1 MDDTNFSCF
10 LPCKDTETSSQG
22 VRASTSRPRSI
33 VSAGQEASASK
44 SNAIALQR
52 PRTGRPRQDGLQTGS
67 TSSPQSASV
76 PSKSQV
82 LPADSYKPQSTRAL
96 ISDQHASE
104 QDIDQR
110 TISTRRAPRRIPSVV
125 YKPRARRNTA
135 EREMPLSSSEGE
147 EQELPSLE
155 ELDLPS
161 ASSLQHRTK
170 VTKKRNIQALES
182 EESEEER
189 PKRLATKKR
198 RAAQK
203 NNTGKETRCKVD
215 ERVCLL
221 GMSYAPRNHQI
232 QIVFRFS
239 RRNPSER
246 TQKRG

>member
-1 MDDTNFSCF
+1 MDDTNFSCY

-33 VSAGQEASASK
+33 VSAGQEASALK

-67 TSSPQSASV
+67 TSSPQSASI

-104 QDIDQR
+104 QDIDHR

-125 YKPRARRNTA
+125 YKPRARRNTTEQA
-135 EREMPLSSSEGE
+135 IPLSCSEGE
-147 EQELPSLE
+147 EQEPPSLQD
-155 ELDLPS
+155 LDLPS
-161 ASSLQHRTK
+161 APVLQRGTRIP
-170 VTKKRNIQALES
+170 KKRSIQVIES

-189 PKRLATKKR
+189 PKRLATRKR
-198 RAAQK
+198 RAVQK
-203 NNTGKETRCKVD
+203 QNPIKKTRSEVD
-215 ERVCLL
+215 ERVCL
-221 GMSYAPRNHQI
+221 SSSSSAVWCNQV
-232 QIVFRFS
+232 QKSFRFC

-246 TQKRG
+246 MRKRG